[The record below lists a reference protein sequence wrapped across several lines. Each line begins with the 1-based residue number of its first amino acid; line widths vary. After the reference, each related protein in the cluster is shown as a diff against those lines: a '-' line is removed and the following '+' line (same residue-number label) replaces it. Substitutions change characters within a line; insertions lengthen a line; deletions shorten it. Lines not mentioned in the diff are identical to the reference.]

1 MSIIPP
7 GVSHALQFYL
17 SGPMPCPYLPAQVER
32 KLFTR
37 LHPGDGEGEHA
48 LNAEINAALCRAGF
62 RRSHA
67 VVYRPACSSCSACI
81 PVRIPTHL
89 FAPSRSLRRVAA
101 HNRDLSWQRAA
112 AEPNDELF
120 ALFTA
125 YQTSRHGDSDMAR
138 MTEDEFAA
146 MLQEGRANTHLYQ
159 LRDAQGILKGC
170 MIADHVGDGLSAV
183 YSFFAP
189 DEPHRSLGTQMI
201 LSLVAEAQAQRWPFV
216 YLGYWVAQSRKMSYK
231 SRFKPLQF
239 LGPNGWD
246 WLEAFPHR
254 GGNAPSA

>member
-7 GVSHALQFYL
+7 GISHSLQFYL

-37 LHPGDGEGEHA
+37 LRTSEEDA
-48 LNAEINAALCRAGF
+48 DLAFNADVNSALCRAGF

-67 VVYRPACSSCSACI
+67 VVYRPACSACNACT

-89 FAPSRSLRRVAA
+89 FTPSRSLRRIIA
-101 HNRDLSWQRAA
+101 HNRDLLWRQ
-112 AEPNDELF
+112 AELAPTPEIF
-120 ALFTA
+120 ALFSA
-125 YQTSRHGDSDMAR
+125 YQTKRHSDSDMAR
-138 MTEDEFAA
+138 MTEDELGA
-146 MLQEGRANTHLYQ
+146 MLQEGQANTHLYQ
-159 LRDAQGILKGC
+159 LRNAEGALKGC

-189 DEPHRSLGTQMI
+189 DEPRRSLGTQLI
-201 LSLVAEAQAQRWPFV
+201 LSLVAEAQEQNKPFV
-216 YLGYWVAQSRKMSYK
+216 YLGYWVAQSRKMAYK
-231 SRFKPLQF
+231 TRFKPLQF

-246 WLEAFPHR
+246 WLEK
-254 GGNAPSA
+254 

>member
-37 LHPGDGEGEHA
+37 LSPASGEEGRSV
-48 LNAEINAALCRAGF
+48 NAEINSALCRAGF

-67 VVYRPACSSCSACI
+67 VVYRPACSACNACI
-81 PVRIPTHL
+81 PIRIPAHL
-89 FAPSRSLRRVAA
+89 FTPSRSLRRITAR
-101 HNRDLSWQRAA
+101 NRDLVWQRADTV
-112 AEPNDELF
+112 PTPELF

-125 YQTSRHGDSDMAR
+125 YQTARHGDSDMAH
-138 MTEDEFAA
+138 MSEDEFAA
-146 MLQEGRANTHLYQ
+146 MLQEGQAGTHLYQ
-159 LRDAQGILKGC
+159 LRDKAGILKAC

-183 YSFFAP
+183 YSFFDPGEA
-189 DEPHRSLGTQMI
+189 HRSLGSQLI
-201 LSLVAEAQAQRWPFV
+201 LSLVDEAQKQRWPYV
-216 YLGYWVAQSRKMSYK
+216 YLGYWVAESRKMSYK

-246 WLEAFPHR
+246 WME
-254 GGNAPSA
+254 